1 MDRDTKLSLVVQAR
15 KRAEECDT
23 AIAAQLAIIR
33 DFERQGIDTTI
44 IRADLISLI
53 RARDE
58 ALATME
64 HLLDEMDKSPPEP
77 LLVVGLGPVMS

>member
-15 KRAEECDT
+15 KRAEECDA

-33 DFERQGIDTTI
+33 DFERQGVDTTL

-53 RARDE
+53 GARD
-58 ALATME
+58 AAMTAME
-64 HLLDEMDKSPPEP
+64 HLLDEMDEIPLEP
-77 LLVVGLGPVMS
+77 LISWSSPS